1 MKAAIAS
8 MMILATAT
16 AGCGTIFN
24 GGPATVSPAPGVRVN
39 GSPATQLA
47 DKQLPLTVE
56 YDQGGGCII
65 QSSLSIPY
73 LLLDIFLTFPIG
85 IVVDAITGDWKVLE
99 NNCPGVIV
107 EN

>member
-1 MKAAIAS
+1 MAT

-16 AGCGTIFN
+16 AAPGCGTIFN

-56 YDQGGGCII
+56 YDQGGGCIV

-73 LLLDIFLTFPIG
+73 LLLDVFLTGFLG
-85 IVVDAITGDWKVLE
+85 IIIDAITGDWYVLE
-99 NNCPGVIV
+99 NNCPGVFIA
-107 EN
+107 N